1 MKPRIPDIS
10 SSLRGNMIYIPD
22 IIYEAS
28 GIRVN
33 GKLIR
38 SLVFST
44 DIAIIRNINADA
56 VMAVYP
62 FTPQPI
68 INQAIMT
75 ASEIPV
81 FCGVGGGLTTGV
93 RSVNLAMH
101 AEFQGA
107 SGVVMNAPTSNQV
120 IKMVNEA
127 IDIPIIVT
135 VGSEDTDIDG
145 RIQSGTSILNISG
158 GPRTIDIVSSIREKY
173 PEIPIIATGGPNEFT
188 IEATLEAG
196 ANAITYTPP
205 SNSELFAPVMNKY
218 R

>member
-1 MKPRIPDIS
+1 MKPKIPNIS
-10 SSLRGNMIYIPD
+10 SALRKNMIYVPE
-22 IIYEAS
+22 IIDKAS

-33 GKLIR
+33 GKLIK
-38 SLVFST
+38 SFVFST
-44 DIAIIRNINADA
+44 DIAIIRNVNADA

-81 FCGVGGGLTTGV
+81 FCGVGGGLTTGK

-107 SGVVMNAPTSNQV
+107 FGVVMNAPTSNEV
-120 IKMVNEA
+120 IKMIHET
-127 IDIPIIVT
+127 IDIPIVVT
-135 VGSEDTDIDG
+135 VGSEDTDINA
-145 RIQSGTSILNISG
+145 RLKAGTSILNVSG
-158 GPRTIDIVSSIREKY
+158 GPRTIDIVSSIRKNY
-173 PEIPIIATGGPNEFT
+173 PEVAIIATGGPNEFT
-188 IEATLEAG
+188 IEATIEAG
-196 ANAITYTPP
+196 ANAVTYTPP
-205 SNSELFAPVMNKY
+205 SNSELFAPVMNNY